1 MASLY
6 EHAGGDA
13 GLRRVTEAF
22 YTSVLADPLLQPLFG
37 AGHPDHVEHLMWFF
51 AESFGGPPRFTDA
64 LGFPHLVAAH
74 RGLAITEEQRQR
86 FAELFVAALDT
97 ARMPEDAAF
106 RAVFTEAVEFGTHV
120 AVHNSHAKTDADL
133 HPCDEVPRW
142 SWPGD
147 EPG

>member
-1 MASLY
+1 VVLR
-6 EHAGGDA
+6 GV
-13 GLRRVTEAF
+13 LRR
-22 YTSVLADPLLQPLFG
+22 ADPVHRR
-37 AGHPDHVEHLMWFF
+37 A
-51 AESFGGPPRFTDA
+51 TDE
-64 LGFPHLVAAH
+64 LGFSHLVAAH

-147 EPG
+147 EPA